1 MNNPVTTTRPS
12 AVEQAAIGQ
21 RAHAALEAA
30 CATLPPDIVFRLGQS
45 REKALALHASRRRAP
60 IALFQLV
67 GFPGSGQHWL
77 RDVITPALGIV
88 MLAVVAT
95 VAGQYSANANH
106 SEVIE
111 IDSALLTDDLPID
124 AYLDRGFTAWVAHQG
139 GV

>member
-1 MNNPVTTTRPS
+1 MNNPVIRPEPT
-12 AVEQAAIGQ
+12 ALEQAAIGQ

-30 CATLPPDIVFRLGQS
+30 SAALPPDIVFRLGQA
-45 REKALALHASRRRAP
+45 RDKALALHAPGRRAP
-60 IALFQLV
+60 VALLQLV
-67 GFPGSGQHWL
+67 GFPGVGQHWL
-77 RDVITPALGIV
+77 RDVIYPALGIV

-95 VAGQYSANANH
+95 VAGQYAANANH

-124 AYLDRGFTAWVAHQG
+124 AYLDRGFAAWVAHQG

>member
-1 MNNPVTTTRPS
+1 MNNPVIRPQPS
-12 AVEQAAIGQ
+12 ALEQAAIGQ

-30 CATLPPDIVFRLGQS
+30 SAGLPPDIVFRLGQS
-45 REKALALHASRRRAP
+45 REKALALHASKRRAP
-60 IALFQLV
+60 IALFQLAGLPGV
-67 GFPGSGQHWL
+67 GHRWL

-95 VAGQYSANANH
+95 IAGQYAANANH

-124 AYLDRGFTAWVAHQG
+124 AYLDRGFAAWVAHQG

>member
-1 MNNPVTTTRPS
+1 MNNPLIRPDPS
-12 AVEQAAIGQ
+12 AHEQAAIGQ

-30 CATLPPDIVFRLGQS
+30 SATLPPDIVFRLGQC
-45 REKALALHASRRRAP
+45 REKALALHMSGHRSP
-60 IALFQLV
+60 IALFQMAGLPGV
-67 GFPGSGQHWL
+67 GQRWL

-88 MLAVVAT
+88 MLAVVASI
-95 VAGQYSANANH
+95 AGQYAANASY

-124 AYLDRGFTAWVAHQG
+124 AYLDRGFAAWVAHQG